1 MSNMFAQSKGIGT
14 TWIAG
19 TMNRDAFEAATRL
32 EEGERMP
39 CVTPL
44 GRPAARMALRES
56 LMRKGVKADSRQRSA
71 AEDRRSG
78 HGLPRRDG
86 IHRQRATAIES
97 KKDPK
102 RVFFF
107 YRRENS
113 T

>member
-56 LMRKGVKADSRQRSA
+56 LMRKGVKAA
-71 AEDRRSG
+71 AG
-78 HGLPRRDG
+78 
-86 IHRQRATAIES
+86 
-97 KKDPK
+97 KDPQLK
-102 RVFFF
+102 IEDPGMVCPAGTEYIASVQLR
-107 YRRENS
+107 
-113 T
+113 